1 MMKKII
7 LLLLIFST
15 LFIGCV
21 WKNKFTQKNVYVV
34 GIDDSDP
41 PFLYRD
47 KATEKLTGFEYDL
60 ILEIAK
66 RGKLKLEIVDVNFY
80 NLIPQL
86 VTENLD
92 LALGTFTI
100 TEERKELVNF
110 SESYLESDIVVVGI
124 KNNTKLQ
131 ETKPIYSIPKGSIFI
146 NYIKNIKNI
155 TIIEELNYEKIIEK
169 IHANEIDYIIMDKAS
184 AILHCNSDP
193 LLYIKNTI
201 QKTQVA
207 LAVSKKISSEDLT
220 KINNIILKLKQDGTI
235 EILKRKYGITG

>member
-1 MMKKII
+1 MKKII

-21 WKNKFTQKNVYVV
+21 WQNKFTQKNVYVV

-47 KATEKLTGFEYDL
+47 KSSEKLTGFEYDL

-66 RGKLKLEIVDVNFY
+66 RGKLKLEMVDVNFY

-155 TIIEELNYEKIIEK
+155 TIIEELNYDKIIEK
-169 IHANEIDYIIMDKAS
+169 MHANEIDYAIMDKAS
-184 AILHCNSDP
+184 AILHCNSNP
-193 LLYIKNTI
+193 FLYIKNTI

-235 EILKRKYGITG
+235 EILKRKYGITE

>member
-21 WKNKFTQKNVYVV
+21 WQNKFTQKNVYVV

-47 KATEKLTGFEYDL
+47 KSTEKLTGFEYDL

-66 RGKLKLEIVDVNFY
+66 RGKLKLEMVDVNFY

-155 TIIEELNYEKIIEK
+155 TIIEELNYDKIIEK
-169 IHANEIDYIIMDKAS
+169 MHANEIDYAIMDKAS
-184 AILHCNSDP
+184 AILHCNSNP
-193 LLYIKNTI
+193 FLYIKNTI

-235 EILKRKYGITG
+235 EILKRKYGITE

>member
-1 MMKKII
+1 MKKII

-21 WKNKFTQKNVYVV
+21 WENKFTQKNVYVV

-124 KNNTKLQ
+124 KNNTKHQ

>member
-21 WKNKFTQKNVYVV
+21 WQNKFTQKNVYVV

-47 KATEKLTGFEYDL
+47 KSSEKLTGFEYDL

-66 RGKLKLEIVDVNFY
+66 RGKLKLEMVDVNFY

-155 TIIEELNYEKIIEK
+155 TIIEELNYDKIIEK
-169 IHANEIDYIIMDKAS
+169 MHANEIDYAIMDKAS
-184 AILHCNSDP
+184 AILHCNSNP
-193 LLYIKNTI
+193 FLYIKNTI

-235 EILKRKYGITG
+235 EILKRKYGITE

>member
-15 LFIGCV
+15 LFIGCG
-21 WKNKFTQKNVYVV
+21 WKNKTTQKNVYVV
-34 GIDDSDP
+34 GMDDSDP

-47 KATEKLTGFEYDL
+47 KVTDKITGFEYDL

-155 TIIEELNYEKIIEK
+155 TIIEELNYDKIIEK
-169 IHANEIDYIIMDKAS
+169 MHANEIDYVIMDKAS

-201 QKTQVA
+201 QKTQLA

-220 KINNIILKLKQDGTI
+220 RINNIILKLKQDGTI
-235 EILKRKYGITG
+235 EILKRKYGIMK

>member
-7 LLLLIFST
+7 LLTLIFSIF
-15 LFIGCV
+15 FIGCGV
-21 WKNKFTQKNVYVV
+21 KNNTTQKNVYVIGV
-34 GIDDSDP
+34 DDSDP

-47 KATEKLTGFEYDL
+47 KVHDQLTGFEYDL
-60 ILEIAK
+60 IFEIAK
-66 RGKLKLEIVDVNFY
+66 REKLKLEIVDVNFY

-86 VTENLD
+86 VAERLD
-92 LALGTFTI
+92 LALGTFAI

-110 SESYLESDIVVVGI
+110 SEPYLESNVVVVGI

-131 ETKPIYSIPKGSIFI
+131 EKKPIYSIPKGSIFMD
-146 NYIKNIKNI
+146 YIKNIKNI
-155 TIIEELNYEKIIEK
+155 TIIEEFNYDKIIEK
-169 IHANEIDYIIMDKAS
+169 MHANEIDYVIMDKAS

-207 LAVSKKISSEDLT
+207 IAVSKKISSEDLT
-220 KINNIILKLKQDGTI
+220 RINNIILNLKQDGTI
-235 EILKRKYGITG
+235 EILKRKYGITE